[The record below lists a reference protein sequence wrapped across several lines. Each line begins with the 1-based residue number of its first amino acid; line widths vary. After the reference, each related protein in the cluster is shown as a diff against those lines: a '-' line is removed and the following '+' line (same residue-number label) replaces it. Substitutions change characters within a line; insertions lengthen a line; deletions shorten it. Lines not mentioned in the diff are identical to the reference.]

1 MELPIYFENYAIF
14 KALHRFKHH
23 LVYLCIFRAFSQM
36 KYIPFCRVK
45 RYFLIELCTCRKAF
59 HFC

>member
-36 KYIPFCRVK
+36 KYIPFYKVK
-45 RYFLIELCTCRKAF
+45 RYIFTSF
-59 HFC
+59 

>member
-23 LVYLCIFRAFSQM
+23 LVYLCIFRAFFTNEV
-36 KYIPFCRVK
+36 YPV
-45 RYFLIELCTCRKAF
+45 L
-59 HFC
+59 